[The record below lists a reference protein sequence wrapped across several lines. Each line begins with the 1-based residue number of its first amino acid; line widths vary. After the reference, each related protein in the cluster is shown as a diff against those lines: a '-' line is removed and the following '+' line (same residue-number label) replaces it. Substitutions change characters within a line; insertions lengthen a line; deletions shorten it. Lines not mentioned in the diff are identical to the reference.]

1 MDPGT
6 DNRRHLH
13 PAFRSWLTQRMYA
26 LRFKKIDEWVD
37 RFEVVSS
44 FLSHADQRCM
54 DFQAIAEVSGIAEN
68 LLRDTVRKVGEPL
81 KLIERKTD
89 HEGTWYSLRV
99 DPFSAPPDHN
109 EEDRAQPE
117 SQMERLY
124 RECNDEANAGI
135 RAAILKLDRLRGQVG
150 PAAGAL
156 VMDVVV
162 DLSRLSILLTQIS
175 AAGVKGD
182 RRDYIEGLR
191 DRVQEILK
199 GGS

>member
-1 MDPGT
+1 M
-6 DNRRHLH
+6 
-13 PAFRSWLTQRMYA
+13 FA

-37 RFEVVSS
+37 RFSVLAN
-44 FLSHADQRCM
+44 FLSHTDQRCL
-54 DFQAIAEVSGIAEN
+54 DVQAISEHSGIADH
-68 LLRDTVRKVGEPL
+68 LLRDTVRKIGEPL

-99 DPFSAPPDHN
+99 DPFSAPPN
-109 EEDRAQPE
+109 EGEEDRDQPE

-124 RECNDEANAGI
+124 RECNDEANAGV
-135 RAAILKLDRLRGQVG
+135 RAAILKLDRLRGKVE
-150 PAAGAL
+150 PAVGAL

-182 RRDYIEGLR
+182 RKDYIEGLR
-191 DRVQEILK
+191 ERVQEILK